1 VQIQAV
7 LSPQVRRTNMLILLN
22 DINWLASLL
31 WLIVT
36 VIIYFGALHLY
47 KVTKPLWFI
56 HPVLHPLIVSTLLII
71 LLQSL
76 TQTSL
81 SEYQNYTY
89 LLSALL
95 GPATVALAVPL
106 YKQLSILM
114 KMSWR
119 VLVPISIAG
128 ILSPVLSWISLYLLD
143 TPLNLQMTMLVKSIT
158 TPLAMDAAGAI
169 GGIPSLAAVFVITT
183 GIVGAIC
190 GPALFA
196 LIGVHN
202 QAAQGTALG
211 AVSHAI
217 GTARAISISEQCTA
231 FATLALC
238 LNGIA
243 TSLILPILFG

>member
-1 VQIQAV
+1 
-7 LSPQVRRTNMLILLN
+7 MLPLLN
-22 DINWLASLL
+22 DINWLATLL

-47 KVTKPLWFI
+47 KITIPLWFI
-56 HPVLHPLIVSTLLII
+56 QPALHPLIVSTLVII

-76 TQTSL
+76 THTSV
-81 SEYQNYTY
+81 SEYQNHTH

-106 YKQLSILM
+106 YKQFSILM
-114 KMSWR
+114 TMSWR
-119 VLVPISIAG
+119 VLVPIAVAG
-128 ILSPVLSWISLYLLD
+128 ILSPAISWTCLYLLD
-143 TPLNLQMTMLVKSIT
+143 TPLNLQMTILVKSIT

-169 GGIPSLAAVFVITT
+169 GGIPSLAAIFVIIT
-183 GIVGAIC
+183 GIVGATC
-190 GPALFA
+190 GPALFR

-217 GTARAISISEQCTA
+217 GTARAISIGEQCTA

-238 LNGIA
+238 VNGIA
-243 TSLILPILFG
+243 TSLMLPILFG

>member
-1 VQIQAV
+1 
-7 LSPQVRRTNMLILLN
+7 
-22 DINWLASLL
+22 
-31 WLIVT
+31 
-36 VIIYFGALHLY
+36 
-47 KVTKPLWFI
+47 
-56 HPVLHPLIVSTLLII
+56 VSTLLII

-76 TQTSL
+76 THTSV
-81 SEYQNYTY
+81 SEYQGYTN

-119 VLVPISIAG
+119 VLLPISVAG
-128 ILSPVLSWISLYLLD
+128 ILSPTLSWTCLYLLD
-143 TPLNLQMTMLVKSIT
+143 APVNLQMTILVKSIT

-169 GGIPSLAAVFVITT
+169 GGISPLAAVFVIST

-190 GPALFA
+190 GPPLFA

-217 GTARAISISEQCTA
+217 GTARSISISEQCTA

-238 LNGIA
+238 VNGMA

>member
-1 VQIQAV
+1 
-7 LSPQVRRTNMLILLN
+7 LLPLLN
-22 DINWLASLL
+22 DINWLATIL
-31 WLIVT
+31 WLIAT

-47 KVTKPLWFI
+47 KITRPLWFI
-56 HPVLHPLIVSTLLII
+56 QPALHPLIVSTLLII

-76 TQTSL
+76 THTSV
-81 SEYQNYTY
+81 SEYQNHTH

-114 KMSWR
+114 TMSWR
-119 VLVPISIAG
+119 VLVPIAMAG
-128 ILSPVLSWISLYLLD
+128 ILSPAISWTCLYLLD
-143 TPLNLQMTMLVKSIT
+143 TPLNLQMTILVKSIT

-169 GGIPSLAAVFVITT
+169 GGIPSLAAIFVIIT

-190 GPALFA
+190 GPALFR
-196 LIGVHN
+196 LMGVHN

-217 GTARAISISEQCTA
+217 GTARAISIGEQCTA

-238 LNGIA
+238 VNGIA

>member
-1 VQIQAV
+1 
-7 LSPQVRRTNMLILLN
+7 LLPLLN
-22 DINWLASLL
+22 DINWLATIL
-31 WLIVT
+31 WLIAT

-47 KVTKPLWFI
+47 KITRPLWFI
-56 HPVLHPLIVSTLLII
+56 QPALHPLIVSTLLII

-76 TQTSL
+76 THTSV
-81 SEYQNYTY
+81 SEYQNHTH
-89 LLSALL
+89 LLSVLL

-114 KMSWR
+114 TMSWR
-119 VLVPISIAG
+119 VLVPIAMAG
-128 ILSPVLSWISLYLLD
+128 ILSPAISWTCLYLLD
-143 TPLNLQMTMLVKSIT
+143 TPLNLQMTILVKSIT

-169 GGIPSLAAVFVITT
+169 GGIPSLAAIFVIIT

-190 GPALFA
+190 GPALFR
-196 LIGVHN
+196 LMGVHN

-217 GTARAISISEQCTA
+217 GTARAISIGEQCTA

-238 LNGIA
+238 VNGIA